1 VHLPAEAADVHLP
14 GQGVRHDGHP
24 QAGTAGGDGVAG
36 QSSGPQRAASRV
48 AARGLMAARGSRG
61 GAIRGRTA
69 IAIGLASFLVVTT
82 SVVWRRARGSTAAI
96 RLHELGARIDEL
108 HARRARLEGEV
119 RRASSQVELVP
130 RMQRLGLRL
139 PSDSQVIHLPDPV
152 RR

>member
-1 VHLPAEAADVHLP
+1 
-14 GQGVRHDGHP
+14 
-24 QAGTAGGDGVAG
+24 
-36 QSSGPQRAASRV
+36 
-48 AARGLMAARGSRG
+48 MAARGSRAG
-61 GAIRGRTA
+61 GIRGRTA

-108 HARRARLEGEV
+108 HAQRARLEGEV
-119 RRASSQVELVP
+119 RRASSQVELGP
-130 RMQRLGLRL
+130 RLQRLGMRV

>member
-1 VHLPAEAADVHLP
+1 
-14 GQGVRHDGHP
+14 
-24 QAGTAGGDGVAG
+24 
-36 QSSGPQRAASRV
+36 
-48 AARGLMAARGSRG
+48 MAARGS

-69 IAIGLASFLVVTT
+69 IAIGLVSFLVVTT
-82 SVVWRRARGSTAAI
+82 SVVWRRARGSTAAN

-108 HARRARLEGEV
+108 HAHRARLDGEV

-130 RMQRLGLRL
+130 RVQRLGLRM